1 MADEEDSGERTEQ
14 PTPKKLRD
22 ARERGDVSRSK
33 DIGATAGLLM
43 FVVVGALLAG
53 YAGSRIAALFEQAI
67 AAIDRPFE
75 TASAE
80 IIVAAGWTV
89 LALTLAVAIPV
100 ALFGLLTDFLQIG
113 PIFTGKKLEPKIEN
127 LDPVKGIKRMFSMD
141 NLFELAKSVV
151 KTLVLL
157 AIAFAVSKALLPQL
171 ATLPI
176 GSPGA
181 FGEALQTSWVR
192 MVAWTLAI
200 FTVIAV
206 ADALYQ
212 RYAYIK
218 KLRMSLREIRREYK
232 QEEGDPLLKQYR
244 RQQHEELGSDSATQA
259 AADAHM
265 LVVNPTH
272 VAIALD
278 YDPKRQPVPTVLA
291 KGEDEVALQ
300 MREAAREAGV
310 PMLRDVALARALLE
324 RASVGEIVPDD
335 LFEAVAHAVVWAR
348 TARARGHA
356 RGGRSRSRDRT
367 DRMAREDGVSPA
379 GTAARR
385 AHRDERRP
393 AAPGP
398 DAAGPSAT
406 GPASPH
412 RPAAD
417 PSATGGRPKRPP
429 EPPR

>member
-1 MADEEDSGERTEQ
+1 VADEQESGERTEQ

-53 YAGSRIAALFEQAI
+53 YAGSRIVALFEQAI

-80 IIVAAGWTV
+80 MIVAAGWTV
-89 LALTLAVAIPV
+89 IALTLAVAIPV
-100 ALFGLLTDFLQIG
+100 ALFGLLADFLQIG
-113 PIFTGKKLEPKIEN
+113 PVFTGKKLEPKMEN

-157 AIAFAVSKALLPQL
+157 AIAIAVSKALLPQL
-171 ATLPI
+171 ATLPN

-181 FGEALQTSWVR
+181 FGDALQAGWVR

-218 KLRMSLREIRREYK
+218 KLRMSMREIRREFK
-232 QEEGDPLLKQYR
+232 EEEGDPLLKQYR
-244 RQQHEELGSDSATQA
+244 RQQHEELGSESATQA
-259 AADAHM
+259 AGDAHM

-278 YDPKRQPVPTVLA
+278 YDPKRQPVPTVTA

-324 RASVGEIVPDD
+324 RAPVGEIVPDD

-348 TARARGHA
+348 TARARSAG
-356 RGGRSRSRDRT
+356 RGGRSRERP
-367 DRMAREDGVSPA
+367 DRMAQEAGVSPA
-379 GTAARR
+379 GAAARR
-385 AHRDERRP
+385 GRSNERRP
-393 AAPGP
+393 TA
-398 DAAGPSAT
+398 DAAGPTGT
-406 GPASPH
+406 GPTGPQ
-412 RPAAD
+412 RAAAE
-417 PSATGGRPKRPP
+417 PTATGGRPKRPP
-429 EPPR
+429 EPPS